1 MVNSSKIKERAKT
14 LGIRQRD
21 IALTLGLR
29 QSTVNQ
35 KINNVRPM
43 LLEEAEQIAKLL
55 KISDADFAVYFFSNG
70 VA

>member
-21 IALTLGLR
+21 IALSLGLR

-55 KISDADFAVYFFSNG
+55 KISDAEFAVYFFSSE